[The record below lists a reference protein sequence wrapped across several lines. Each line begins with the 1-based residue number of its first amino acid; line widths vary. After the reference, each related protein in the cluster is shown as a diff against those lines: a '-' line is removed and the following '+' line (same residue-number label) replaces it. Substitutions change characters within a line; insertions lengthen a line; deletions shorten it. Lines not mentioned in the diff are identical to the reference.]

1 MKNVIDLLQERGFID
16 QITGPEL
23 RELVMKPIRLYLGFD
38 PTAESLHLGNL
49 LGIVA
54 LAWFQKCGHVPF
66 ALIGGATGR
75 IGDPSGKSFE
85 RPLLSEEDLARNVKC
100 LTTFFHKILA
110 FPEGP
115 KPVILNNNEWLHF
128 DRFFTRCREIFSDL
142 SNAFQ
147 GKCSYTARVGRW
159 DELYGV

>member
-115 KPVILNNNEWLHF
+115 KPVILNNNEWLGS
-128 DRFFTRCREIFSDL
+128 FTLIDFLRDV
-142 SNAFQ
+142 
-147 GKCSYTARVGRW
+147 GKYFRISPMLSYTARVGRW